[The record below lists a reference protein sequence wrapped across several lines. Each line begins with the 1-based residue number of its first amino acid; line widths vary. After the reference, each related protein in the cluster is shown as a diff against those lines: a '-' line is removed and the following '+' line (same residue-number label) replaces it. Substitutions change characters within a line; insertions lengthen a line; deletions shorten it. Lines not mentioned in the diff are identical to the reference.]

1 MKHLVLVNAESVLG
15 LVHETLLRAAMNGL
29 VLTAAELVADG
40 LSIGLAGVWLRATSD
55 LVGRS
60 GDAFLGLVEGR
71 FGGVGSLGNPTLV
84 LFQRFLKKRE
94 HTIFS
99 PALVWKSFLNASDML
114 KVIWVDFGNWLCR

>member
-71 FGGVGSLGNPTLV
+71 FRGVGSLGNPTLV
-84 LFQRFLKKRE
+84 LLEVPEEKGAYHLLTSLGVE
-94 HTIFS
+94 VLPECVGHVES
-99 PALVWKSFLNASDML
+99 YL
-114 KVIWVDFGNWLCR
+114 G